1 MEKLVELIAKEDY
14 ISAKPILETIAGKKL
29 VELIDRKKAEYI
41 TGRREKTS
49 GKNSEKIS
57 GKVSGNGG

>member
-29 VELIDRKKAEYI
+29 VELIDRKKAEYV
-41 TGRREKTS
+41 S
-49 GKNSEKIS
+49 GKKTAR
-57 GKVSGNGG
+57 NGG

>member
-1 MEKLVELIAKEDY
+1 MDKLVELIAKEDY

-29 VELIDRKKAEYI
+29 VELIDRKKSEYV
-41 TGRREKTS
+41 S
-49 GKNSEKIS
+49 GKRGNITEKVS

>member
-29 VELIDRKKAEYI
+29 VDLIDRKKSEYI
-41 TGRREKTS
+41 S
-49 GKNSEKIS
+49 GKRS